1 MVFLTFFL
9 GKLTPVPAEIRARG
23 LEAELAFQRA
33 LQQNEKVN
41 VCRGRVMIV
50 GQERAGK
57 TSLKKSLLGMP
68 FNKEEESTVGIE
80 VDPSK
85 FEVNVD
91 QVINWG
97 PIKDEKLKS
106 DFRKQ
111 MAKLIAKEMTKNEA
125 DQSVTD
131 SEEVPMNYWWKITA
145 HLLFLFVAVVVMM
158 IYKFP

>member
-1 MVFLTFFL
+1 M
-9 GKLTPVPAEIRARG
+9 
-23 LEAELAFQRA
+23 
-33 LQQNEKVN
+33 N

-68 FNKEEESTVGIE
+68 FNKEEESTVAIE

-91 QVINWG
+91 QVINWV

-125 DQSVTD
+125 DQSLTD
-131 SEEVPMNYWWKITA
+131 SEEVPMNY
-145 HLLFLFVAVVVMM
+145 
-158 IYKFP
+158 

>member
-9 GKLTPVPAEIRARG
+9 GELTVPAEIRARG
-23 LEAELAFQRA
+23 VEAERAFQRA
-33 LQQNEKVN
+33 LQQNETVN

-91 QVINWG
+91 QVINWR

-111 MAKLIAKEMTKNEA
+111 MAQLIAKEMTKNE
-125 DQSVTD
+125 
-131 SEEVPMNYWWKITA
+131 EEV
-145 HLLFLFVAVVVMM
+145 HLLFPFVAVVVMM
-158 IYKFP
+158 IYKFL

>member
-9 GKLTPVPAEIRARG
+9 GEATVPAEIRARG
-23 LEAELAFQRA
+23 VEAELAFQRA
-33 LQQNEKVN
+33 LQQNEPVN

-106 DFRKQ
+106 DYRKQ
-111 MAKLIAKEMTKNEA
+111 MAQLIAKEMTKNE
-125 DQSVTD
+125 
-131 SEEVPMNYWWKITA
+131 EEV
-145 HLLFLFVAVVVMM
+145 HLLFPFVAVVVMM
-158 IYKFP
+158 IYKFL